1 VALIPGVAGWLQPG
15 LTAMVGEQER
25 RRVRRHSTKG
35 SSVTDQEQEPET
47 AEETAVEAE
56 VSEPKTPT
64 KRAAKPKAVPEYCDN
79 HPDKRAKVTTTR
91 GGAIRTQ
98 RFCEK
103 CAAKLPADY
112 ARG

>member
-1 VALIPGVAGWLQPG
+1 
-15 LTAMVGEQER
+15 MVGAQER

-35 SSVTDQEQEPET
+35 SSVTDQEQETQEAT
-47 AEETAVEAE
+47 EEPVEA
-56 VSEPKTPT
+56 SEPKPTPP

-91 GGAIRTQ
+91 GGAVRTQ
-98 RFCEK
+98 RFCVK
-103 CAAKLPADY
+103 CAAKLPANY

>member
-1 VALIPGVAGWLQPG
+1 
-15 LTAMVGEQER
+15 MVGEQER

-47 AEETAVEAE
+47 AEETAEAE

-91 GGAIRTQ
+91 GGAVRTQ
-98 RFCEK
+98 RFCVK